1 MTPSV
6 LRRFVLYLGILTVAG
21 FSFWM
26 GWRYLTPTQP
36 GDFET
41 RHGGQLLSDGQYEE
55 AIERFDAALEVN
67 PDHRGALQGR
77 ATSYL
82 QLERYDEAEGE
93 FTYLIEFLE
102 KTLEPDDATGR
113 GVLYSAYANRANIK
127 DRQARYEEALEDYIK
142 AIEIDPELADGPGIV
157 DHILYYDRK
166 PSTVLLRANYLY
178 EQLQLPEEERLL
190 RIPEIDA
197 KQRLYQP

>member
-1 MTPSV
+1 MNPSV
-6 LRRFVLYLGILTVAG
+6 LRRFILYMGILTVAG

-55 AIERFDAALEVN
+55 ALERFDAALEVN

-102 KTLEPDDATGR
+102 K
-113 GVLYSAYANRANIK
+113 
-127 DRQARYEEALEDYIK
+127 RQAQGHR
-142 AIEIDPELADGPGIV
+142 PQQHV
-157 DHILYYDRK
+157 
-166 PSTVLLRANYLY
+166 VLG
-178 EQLQLPEEERLL
+178 EERFHGT
-190 RIPEIDA
+190 RA
-197 KQRLYQP
+197 FQPPRNSPPGTRCQVPVPRGALFPWSASA

>member
-1 MTPSV
+1 MKPSV
-6 LRRFVLYLGILTVAG
+6 LRRFILYMGILTVAG

-77 ATSYL
+77 ATAYL
-82 QLERYDEAEGE
+82 QLERYGEAEGE

-197 KQRLYQP
+197 RQRLYQP

>member
-6 LRRFVLYLGILTVAG
+6 LRRFILYLGILTVAG

-77 ATSYL
+77 ATAYL
-82 QLERYDEAEGE
+82 QLERYGEAEGE

-102 KTLEPDDATGR
+102 KTLEPDDGTGR

-127 DRQARYEEALEDYIK
+127 DRQARYEEALADYIK

>member
-41 RHGGQLLSDGQYEE
+41 RHGGQMLSDGQYEE

-77 ATSYL
+77 ATAYL
-82 QLERYDEAEGE
+82 QLERYGEAEGE

-102 KTLEPDDATGR
+102 STLEPDDATGR

-178 EQLQLPEEERLL
+178 EQLQLPVEERLL

>member
-1 MTPSV
+1 MNPSV
-6 LRRFVLYLGILTVAG
+6 LRRFILYMGILTVAG

-77 ATSYL
+77 ATAYL
-82 QLERYDEAEGE
+82 QLERYGEAEGE

-102 KTLEPDDATGR
+102 STLEPDDATGR

-178 EQLQLPEEERLL
+178 EQLQLPE
-190 RIPEIDA
+190 
-197 KQRLYQP
+197 